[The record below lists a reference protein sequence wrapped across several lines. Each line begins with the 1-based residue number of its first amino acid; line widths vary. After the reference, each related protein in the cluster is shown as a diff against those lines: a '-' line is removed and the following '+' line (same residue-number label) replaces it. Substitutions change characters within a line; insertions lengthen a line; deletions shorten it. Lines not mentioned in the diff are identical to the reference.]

1 MKLPHFSVILPT
13 HNRPQ
18 LLAEAVGSLAKQR
31 FRDFEVIVV
40 DDASSPP
47 AAPDA
52 AGLSLRI
59 VRHEQ
64 AQGGAAAKNT
74 GARAARGEA
83 LAFLDD
89 DDLYAPAYL
98 ERAALALQR
107 NPQLDLVFMG
117 VDWFGSRADYG
128 RGAYEKG
135 MATVASIAR
144 GQPAPDGTLLFD
156 RRLLLQAL
164 LRLVPMA
171 FQRPVVRRAAFE
183 RVGGYRPECLLWDC
197 DWALRAALVCEAGL
211 VNEPLYRQRADVQSI
226 SSKPER
232 ALDQMR
238 SNAEMKQRL
247 LDLNASHHAASQM
260 RQAAS
265 QACFDLAHHLLQ
277 RGGGSEAW
285 CAWSR
290 SARLHPRLAHIK
302 LAVRLAQGALGQRFA

>member
-1 MKLPHFSVILPT
+1 MNFPHVSVVLPT

-18 LLAEAVGSLAKQR
+18 LFAEAVGSLATQR
-31 FRDFEVIVV
+31 FRDLEVIVV

-59 VRHEQ
+59 VRHDQ
-64 AQGGAAAKNT
+64 VQGGGAAKNT
-74 GARAARGEA
+74 GARAARGEL

-98 ERAALALQR
+98 ER

-183 RVGGYRPECLLWDC
+183 RIGAYRPECLLWDC
-197 DWALRAALVCEAGL
+197 DWALRAALVCDAGL
-211 VNEPLYRQRADVQSI
+211 VAEPLYRQRADAQGI
-226 SSKPER
+226 SSQPER
-232 ALDQMR
+232 ALDQIR
-238 SNAEMKQRL
+238 SNAEMKQRS
-247 LDLNASHHAASQM
+247 LDLNASRPASAQL

-265 QACFDLAHHLLQ
+265 QACSDLAYQLLQ
-277 RGGGSEAW
+277 RGGDHEAW
-285 CAWSR
+285 RTWFR
-290 SARLHPRLAHIK
+290 SARLHPRLAHAK
-302 LAVRLAQGALGQRFA
+302 LAARLAQAALGRRPS